1 MPRVVTYLKKSTIE
15 KLNTL
20 CELEDLSISN
30 VAAEMIEIGLK
41 VKENSLDKTKGN
53 KDSISDKTPEYLLRI
68 LNICSE
74 VFKNTYADNSKMVHD
89 TESREA
95 LDGIKAKVDLYLE
108 KIHS

>member
-15 KLNTL
+15 KLNNL
-20 CELEDLSISN
+20 SDLEGLSISN

-41 VKENSLDKTKGN
+41 VKENSSEKTKED
-53 KDSISDKTPEYLLRI
+53 KDNISDKTPEYLLRI

-74 VFKNTYADNSKMVHD
+74 VFKNTYTNNKTTAHD

-95 LDGIKAKVDLYLE
+95 LDGIKEKVDLYLE